1 MKIVILSGRYNLTS
15 LYYSGFVC
23 VLAMVHNEVFF
34 FFQKTEIERKGKREG
49 GKGAGREGKTTRERI
64 EE

>member
-15 LYYSGFVC
+15 LYYSLVLCVC
-23 VLAMVHNEVFF
+23 LQWFIMKV
-34 FFQKTEIERKGKREG
+34 FFQKMEIERKGKREG
-49 GKGAGREGKTTRERI
+49 GKEAGREGKTTRERI